1 MNPDTID
8 SNVLVEV
15 EANKLLESQRNI
27 MQNIKK
33 KYVLIRSF
41 INKVIAPNSIY
52 CLTDFKSV
60 KHEIIIANSQNN
72 KTLLKK
78 YSDFFNKALGI
89 KSIVNKDTPD
99 NKISDNYIITF
110 LRMCLESIGY
120 EMTKKINGFTKEATY
135 TISVKDSLIA
145 KK

>member
-1 MNPDTID
+1 MNQDTIE
-8 SNVLVEV
+8 SNMLVAIEDT
-15 EANKLLESQRNI
+15 KLLESQKNV

-41 INKVIAPNSIY
+41 INKVLAPNSIY
-52 CLTDFKSV
+52 CLTDFQSI
-60 KHEIIIANSQNN
+60 KHETIIANSQNN

-78 YSDFFNKALGI
+78 YSEFFNKILGI
-89 KSIVNKDTPD
+89 TSIVTKDTPD
-99 NKISDNYIITF
+99 DKISDNYIITF

-120 EMTKKINGFTKEATY
+120 VMTKKIDKLTKEARY